1 MKNTLFSIAILFVTW
16 AVIVIVVKYQNLAA
30 LMFLLIGIY
39 VLLARLIVNEQEKSE
54 EMMGRLNKKVS
65 KSKEAVY
72 KKRLQQLDKIKV

>member
-1 MKNTLFSIAILFVTW
+1 MKNTLFAIAISFVTW

-30 LMFLLIGIY
+30 LMFFLIGIY

-65 KSKEAVY
+65 KSKESV
-72 KKRLQQLDKIKV
+72 L